1 MVEIDQ
7 DRLRVLRG
15 ALVELSRQSSR
26 EQALDLVAAQVVDIV
41 PGCQMAGISMR
52 TRRRRSVAVETTAS
66 TCPNALQADEAQ
78 YELDEGPCLDALRTA
93 DTYVVSNTATEP
105 RWPRWAPRAQS
116 LGIRSVLSVR
126 LPVPLELVGGLNLY
140 SKAVNAYDE
149 PDVHLAHLYAAHA
162 ATALELVTELDGLR
176 TALRRRHAIG
186 VAQGVLM
193 QRFDLDVDTSFA
205 YLTRQSQ
212 GANVK
217 LHVVADQVV
226 RHRREL

>member
-1 MVEIDQ
+1 MTEIDPE
-7 DRLRVLRG
+7 RLRTLRG

-26 EQALDLVAAQVVDIV
+26 EQVLHLVAAQVVDIV

-52 TRRRRSVAVETTAS
+52 TRRRRTVAVETTAS
-66 TCPNALQADEAQ
+66 TCPVALRADQAQ

-93 DTYVVSNTATEP
+93 ETYVVSNTATEP

-126 LPVPLELVGGLNLY
+126 LPVPLDLPGGLNLY

-149 PDVHLAHLYAAHA
+149 PAVQLAHLYAAHA
-162 ATALELVTELDGLR
+162 ATALDLVTELDGLR
-176 TALRRRHAIG
+176 AALRRRHAIG

-193 QRFDLDVDTSFA
+193 QRFDLDVDASFG
-205 YLTRQSQ
+205 YLARQSQ
-212 GANVK
+212 DANVK